1 MFSSAVQ
8 DWRFCGKTHGPRDS
22 ILAVKKLAS
31 VCFINKY
38 LMKMLVH
45 KKIWVLHQ
53 IIFESVVIYTNLSC
67 GLVIH
72 TTSSCEKKVS
82 PPAALT
88 CLHMNQNLHWKLG
101 QQTPSTGSWRI
112 WRLRP
117 KFYFFR
123 NKTFL
128 FFKIESWNFQQLFE
142 KEFRET
148 SQNFNS
154 IRQPIEKIKI
164 NIFWMS
170 WMSWNSFSNRC
181 WEV

>member
-1 MFSSAVQ
+1 MMFSSAVQ
-8 DWRFCGKTHGPRDS
+8 EWRFCGKTHGPRDS
-22 ILAVKKLAS
+22 MLAVKKLAS

-88 CLHMNQNLHWKLG
+88 CLRMNQNLHWKLG
-101 QQTPSTGSWRI
+101 QQTPSVGTILAYLETTASI
-112 WRLRP
+112 I
-117 KFYFFR
+117 FFR
-123 NKTFL
+123 DKTFL
-128 FFKIESWNFQQLFE
+128 FFKIESWNFQHLFE
-142 KEFRET
+142 IKNHET
-148 SQNFNS
+148 SQNFN
-154 IRQPIEKIKI
+154 
-164 NIFWMS
+164 
-170 WMSWNSFSNRC
+170 
-181 WEV
+181 

>member
-1 MFSSAVQ
+1 M
-8 DWRFCGKTHGPRDS
+8 
-22 ILAVKKLAS
+22 
-31 VCFINKY
+31 
-38 LMKMLVH
+38 H

-88 CLHMNQNLHWKLG
+88 CLRMNQNLPGKLG
-101 QQTPSTGSWRI
+101 QQNAICWNSLGLFRDYG
-112 WRLRP
+112 LN
-117 KFYFFR
+117 FFFFR

-128 FFKIESWNFQQLFE
+128 FFKIESWNFQHLFE
-142 KEFRET
+142 KVFRET

-154 IRQPIEKIKI
+154 IRQRIQKIKI
-164 NIFWMS
+164 KIVWMNWMPWIFFFKQMLKVSAFYLEKQKSFIPEKNIT
-170 WMSWNSFSNRC
+170 
-181 WEV
+181 